1 MGVLSN
7 RELVAALDDRRLRID
22 PRPEP
27 GPESKLSPF
36 NASSVDLRLSAD
48 LQLPKRG
55 LSLSFDLR
63 TGRVAETLATICDR
77 HVLTESGF
85 VLEPNRFVLGQTIER
100 VELPLAGR
108 LAARIE
114 GRSSFARTGLLVHF
128 TAPTIHPGFGKPTT
142 GSPIALEICN
152 LGEWDFLLYPDMAIC
167 QLIVEVVRGKAAP
180 TANQF
185 ARQVNSTGASR

>member
-1 MGVLSN
+1 MP
-7 RELVAALDDRRLRID
+7 DRPFTLR
-22 PRPEP
+22 PH
-27 GPESKLSPF
+27 
-36 NASSVDLRLSAD
+36 
-48 LQLPKRG
+48 Q
-55 LSLSFDLR
+55 
-63 TGRVAETLATICDR
+63 
-77 HVLTESGF
+77 F
-85 VLEPNRFVLGQTIER
+85 VLAITLEHIL
-100 VELPLAGR
+100 LPLKASRKNGIIYG
-108 LAARIE
+108 ARVE
-114 GRSSFARTGLLVHF
+114 GRSSVARSGVLIHF